1 MKVVK
6 NKYSRKSEHDSREQM
21 RLAIKELVREAQVD
35 RKQETDNSFPGRSAR
50 FIGSAAGWIHRILTS
65 VWVLI
70 PLAIALLYLLMRWA
84 GLSLGIRRA
93 GELLFRIA

>member
-50 FIGSAAGWIHRILTS
+50 FIGSAAG
-65 VWVLI
+65 
-70 PLAIALLYLLMRWA
+70 
-84 GLSLGIRRA
+84 
-93 GELLFRIA
+93 